1 MLLGLMGV
9 GSDSEKLTVD
19 SMSSCW
25 GEILLHRA
33 ENLAAVG
40 ASACPAG
47 SAPMVRNECVPARS
61 AQNRRLVKI
70 MLTQKPT
77 RLSFRIL
84 AMPRGKLKIS
94 RTPLPKTPT
103 GIDGL
108 DEVTGGGLPTG
119 RTTLVCGSAGC
130 GKTLFAMEFL
140 AHGALQYGEPGVCME
155 FEEAPDKLTANVR
168 SLGLDLREL
177 VKRKKLLVDH
187 VRVERNEIEET
198 GEYNLEG
205 LFIRLGHAVDAIKA
219 KRVGLD
225 SIETLFA
232 GLSDAAVLRAELRR
246 LFRWLDDRNL
256 TAIVTGERGNGT
268 LTRHGLEEY
277 IADCVILLDHRVNEQ
292 ISTRRLRIVKY
303 RGTAHGTDEYPYMID
318 DDGISV
324 LPITSLALAHKASAA
339 RVSTGVSGLDEMLGG
354 KGFFRGS
361 SVLVSGTAGT
371 GKSSVAARF
380 TSAACARGESCL
392 YFAFEESPSQIIRNM
407 RSVGIDLEPLIQ
419 KGLLHFHA
427 VRPTS
432 TGLEGH
438 LAGMQKLV
446 KRLRPNVVVVD
457 PITSIVSVSGIYGV
471 KSMLTRLVDFL
482 KVQQITSMFT
492 NLTFGRNREERTEEG
507 ISSLMDTWIVL
518 WDGERNGQRTRGLY
532 VVKSRGMAHSR
543 ELRELAVSRKGIE
556 LGNVMT
562 GDGLATSG
570 AG

>member
-1 MLLGLMGV
+1 VL
-9 GSDSEKLTVD
+9 
-19 SMSSCW
+19 
-25 GEILLHRA
+25 
-33 ENLAAVG
+33 N
-40 ASACPAG
+40 
-47 SAPMVRNECVPARS
+47 
-61 AQNRRLVKI
+61 
-70 MLTQKPT
+70 QKPEGNQ
-77 RLSFRIL
+77 FQQ
-84 AMPRGKLKIS
+84 PRMRHAKLKIA
-94 RTPLPKTPT
+94 RPPLPKTPT

-108 DEVTGGGLPTG
+108 DEVTGGGLPKG
-119 RTTLVCGSAGC
+119 RTTLVCGSPGC
-130 GKTLFAMEFL
+130 GKTLLAMEFL
-140 AHGALQYGEPGVCME
+140 VHGALQYGDPGVCME

-177 VKRKKLLVDH
+177 AKRKKLLVDH
-187 VRVERNEIEET
+187 VLIERNEIEET

-219 KRVGLD
+219 KRVVLD

-232 GLSDAAVLRAELRR
+232 GLTDAAVLRAELRR
-246 LFRWLDDRNL
+246 LFRWLDERNL
-256 TAIVTGERGNGT
+256 TAIVTAERGNNGA

-292 ISTRRLRIVKY
+292 ISTRRLRIIKY

-318 DDGISV
+318 DDGVSV
-324 LPITSLALAHKASAA
+324 LPITSLALAHKASSA
-339 RVSTGVSGLDEMLGG
+339 RVSTGVTGLDEMLGG

-371 GKSSVAARF
+371 GKSSIAAKF
-380 TSAACARGESCL
+380 ASAACARGEDCL

-407 RSVGIDLEPLIQ
+407 RSVGIDLEPWIQ
-419 KGLLHFHA
+419 KRLLHFHA

-438 LAGMQKLV
+438 LASMQKLV
-446 KRLRPNVVVVD
+446 KNLQPSAVVVD

-492 NLTFGRNREERTEEG
+492 NLTFGRNREEKTEEG
-507 ISSLMDTWIVL
+507 ISSLMDAWIVL
-518 WDGERNGQRTRGLY
+518 WDGERNGRRTRGLY

-543 ELRELAVSRKGIE
+543 ELRELVVSHKGVE

-562 GDGLATSG
+562 GSG
-570 AG
+570 PVTMVAG